1 VSAASIVIV
10 LSLDVLNDRLAQW
23 RGEVR

>member
-10 LSLDVLNDRLAQW
+10 LSLDVLNDRLSQW
-23 RGEVR
+23 RGEPR